1 MAGLLPP
8 DHAKP
13 HPLLQQCISK
23 AQQLVDSVSIEEVI
37 STYNELVKGI
47 NFSIKKISIQSNFDG
62 YIARDVDLAANTS
75 VKIQHFLGVRPKWR
89 IILRQTGNGVITDIP
104 EEWTDKVISLKNNS
118 TTDSVRISVF
128 IARE

>member
-1 MAGLLPP
+1 MTAPVIYKSDL
-8 DHAKP
+8 DFIQIEEDAE
-13 HPLLQQCISK
+13 
-23 AQQLVDSVSIEEVI
+23 LVDVI
-37 STYNELVKGI
+37 KAYNRLAKGV
-47 NFSIKKISIQSNFDG
+47 NFTNKRFSIQANFDG
-62 YIARDVDLAANTS
+62 YIAKDVEIAANTS